1 MINIRKD
8 TILRPGDILT
18 SSNGNEKWQVKSMTG
33 FKVNVVNPTTKS
45 EKIIL
50 KNDLIFQHWTLEI
63 GNGRG
68 YW

>member
-1 MINIRKD
+1 MIIIKKD
-8 TILRPGDILT
+8 TILRPGDLLT
-18 SSNGNEKWQVKSMTG
+18 PPNGNEKWQVKTMNG
-33 FKVNVVNPTTKS
+33 MKVNIVNPATKS
-45 EKIIL
+45 ERLIL